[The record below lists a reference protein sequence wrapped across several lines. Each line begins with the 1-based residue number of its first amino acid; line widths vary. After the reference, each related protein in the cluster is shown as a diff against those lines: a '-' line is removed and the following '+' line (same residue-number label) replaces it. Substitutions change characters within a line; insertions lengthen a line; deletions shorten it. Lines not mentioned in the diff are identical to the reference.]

1 MIRQAS
7 SLPGEGMAYSVMDYQ
22 NFLWRLLCAL
32 TEVRLSGDPHGT
44 EGDSLTEASSLI
56 NRGLTEGYISA
67 PEFLRLNRLLRSAAL
82 YSANL
87 NFPDARNAGPYMP
100 TSVWFKRHKAELA
113 AESMTG
119 VIHMPGYY
127 VVDPVHGKSQTLEA
141 TNEKPE
147 PVRSPA
153 ARRHLRRL
161 CVLVPTR
168 DGSTRSLPVHT
179 MQPLPPRARLQ
190 GLIDRT
196 LASEAG
202 FHLRE
207 TQATAP
213 TASVLE
219 RCLPKLHLRTNGRV
233 SVLGVS
239 A

>member
-1 MIRQAS
+1 MTREYPQFK
-7 SLPGEGMAYSVMDYQ
+7 LRMP
-22 NFLWRLLCAL
+22 
-32 TEVRLSGDPHGT
+32 
-44 EGDSLTEASSLI
+44 
-56 NRGLTEGYISA
+56 
-67 PEFLRLNRLLRSAAL
+67 PELRAQI
-82 YSANL
+82 
-87 NFPDARNAGPYMP
+87 
-100 TSVWFKRHKAELA
+100 ELA
-113 AESMTG
+113 AWKANRSLNAEIVTRLQASFTQ
-119 VIHMPGYY
+119 VKPE
-127 VVDPVHGKSQTLEA
+127 VSA
-141 TNEKPE
+141 NEKPE
-147 PVRSPA
+147 PVPAPA
-153 ARRHLRRL
+153 APRELRLL

-219 RCLPKLHLRTNGRV
+219 RCLSKLHLRANGRV
-233 SVLGVS
+233 SVLGVT

>member
-1 MIRQAS
+1 MTKQAS
-7 SLPGEGMAYSVMDYQ
+7 AHEPLPLPAP
-22 NFLWRLLCAL
+22 AA
-32 TEVRLSGDPHGT
+32 P
-44 EGDSLTEASSLI
+44 
-56 NRGLTEGYISA
+56 RGL
-67 PEFLRLNRLLRSAAL
+67 RL
-82 YSANL
+82 
-87 NFPDARNAGPYMP
+87 
-100 TSVWFKRHKAELA
+100 
-113 AESMTG
+113 
-119 VIHMPGYY
+119 
-127 VVDPVHGKSQTLEA
+127 
-141 TNEKPE
+141 
-147 PVRSPA
+147 
-153 ARRHLRRL
+153 L
-161 CVLVPTR
+161 CVLVPAR

>member
-1 MIRQAS
+1 MSRTDPQFKLRMPPALRAQVEQAAEQANRSLNAEIVTRLQAS
-7 SLPGEGMAYSVMDYQ
+7 FTQVKP
-22 NFLWRLLCAL
+22 
-32 TEVRLSGDPHGT
+32 EV
-44 EGDSLTEASSLI
+44 
-56 NRGLTEGYISA
+56 SA
-67 PEFLRLNRLLRSAAL
+67 
-82 YSANL
+82 
-87 NFPDARNAGPYMP
+87 
-100 TSVWFKRHKAELA
+100 
-113 AESMTG
+113 
-119 VIHMPGYY
+119 
-127 VVDPVHGKSQTLEA
+127 
-141 TNEKPE
+141 NEKPE

-153 ARRHLRRL
+153 ARRQLRLL

-219 RCLPKLHLRTNGRV
+219 RCLSKLHLRANGRV
-233 SVLGVS
+233 SVLGVT